1 MRFYIVIIFLI
12 TTKLIFADFYFSD
25 KAKDLG
31 TNETAQESIK
41 EEEHEISSEYFIDRN
56 NTNDTDNSNN
66 LKITNNSISF
76 FEMWGTN
83 VINQSGVVN
92 SPVEIEDPYKSH
104 PFRYTEVTFILS
116 SFLSYTYASFLVFG
130 LDALENTFV
139 QPSTT
144 GRSRYKSLW
153 ISTTAFEVT
162 AGVIFGIAVAYDSY
176 QRIYGKKKEGMSW
189 NFVPYYEPI
198 NRDAGFMFSLSYPY

>member
-1 MRFYIVIIFLI
+1 MMKFILIIFLI
-12 TTKLIFADFYFSD
+12 ISRFAFADFYFSD
-25 KAKDLG
+25 KDKELG
-31 TNETAQESIK
+31 TNETEQSPIIENDY
-41 EEEHEISSEYFIDRN
+41 EVDSEYSIDRN
-56 NTNDTDNSNN
+56 DTNDINNSNN

-83 VINQSGVVN
+83 IINQSGVMN
-92 SPVEIEDPYKSH
+92 SPVEIENPYRSH
-104 PFRYTEVTFILS
+104 PFRYTEVSFILS
-116 SFLSYTYASFLVFG
+116 SFLAYTYASFLVFG

-176 QRIYGKKKEGMSW
+176 QRVYGKKKEGMSW

-198 NRDAGFMFSLSYPY
+198 NKDAGFMFSLNYPY

>member
-1 MRFYIVIIFLI
+1 MVKFIIIIFLM
-12 TTKLIFADFYFSD
+12 FSRFVFSDFYFSD
-25 KAKDLG
+25 IAKEYG
-31 TNETAQESIK
+31 TNEIAQEPVV
-41 EEEHEISSEYFIDRN
+41 EDNLELSSEYSID
-56 NTNDTDNSNN
+56 TNSN
-66 LKITNNSISF
+66 ITSF
-76 FEMWGTN
+76 FEMQGTN
-83 VINQSGVVN
+83 IINQSGVII
-92 SPVEIEDPYKSH
+92 SPVEFENPYRSH

-153 ISTTAFEVT
+153 ISTTIFEVT
-162 AGVIFGIAVAYDSY
+162 AGVIFGAAVAYDSY
-176 QRIYGKKKEGMSW
+176 QRVYGKKKDGMSF

-198 NRDAGFMFSLSYPY
+198 NRDAGFMFALSYPYN

>member
-31 TNETAQESIK
+31 TNETAQESII
-41 EEEHEISSEYFIDRN
+41 EDNQELSSEYS
-56 NTNDTDNSNN
+56 TD
-66 LKITNNSISF
+66 TNNITSF
-76 FEMWGTN
+76 FEMQGTN
-83 VINQSGVVN
+83 IISQSGVIN

-116 SFLSYTYASFLVFG
+116 GFLSYTYASFLVFG

>member
-1 MRFYIVIIFLI
+1 MRFYIIIIFLI

-31 TNETAQESIK
+31 TNETAQESIV
-41 EEEHEISSEYFIDRN
+41 EDNQELSSEYS
-56 NTNDTDNSNN
+56 TD
-66 LKITNNSISF
+66 TNNITSF
-76 FEMWGTN
+76 FEMQGTN
-83 VINQSGVVN
+83 IISQSGVIN

-116 SFLSYTYASFLVFG
+116 GFLSYTYASFLVFG

>member
-31 TNETAQESIK
+31 TNETAQESIV
-41 EEEHEISSEYFIDRN
+41 EDNQELSSEYS
-56 NTNDTDNSNN
+56 TD
-66 LKITNNSISF
+66 TNNITSF
-76 FEMWGTN
+76 FEMQGTN
-83 VINQSGVVN
+83 IISQSGVIN